1 QPLPTGMSSVAEYM
15 EFETERADFAVER
28 WKSALNEKL
37 PGGIEVISTRELPD
51 EGKAVAALVT
61 RARYRISMPFFRLY
75 REKSQDYMK
84 RAAIFAEKIQ
94 KKTGETRQIDI
105 RPMIRFFE
113 TTSMDNE
120 IIVLDT
126 IIDTGSASNLNPE
139 TLTRNFCEYCGEE
152 YDRSSVRIERT
163 ELFLSQNGEP
173 VSADLFYA

>member
-1 QPLPTGMSSVAEYM
+1 MSSVAEYM